1 MKLIEL
7 ETAKFA
13 KQKNFD
19 LYCEW
24 SYWND
29 ELSEFTPGYA
39 LENGT
44 TSQENYFDFPRYYAP
59 YQAVLQEWLRN
70 IHDIHM
76 YVNHYQFACKG
87 SDGYFFHID
96 KSIMH
101 SDTKYY
107 GPYDTYEEALEEGLY
122 QALKLVK

>member
-1 MKLIEL
+1 MKIIEL
-7 ETAKFA
+7 ETAKLA
-13 KQKNFD
+13 KQKNFVEECQKAYIKRKYAD
-19 LYCEW
+19 RK
-24 SYWND
+24 WN
-29 ELSEFTPGYA
+29 ELVNISEYNINWNNA
-39 LENGT
+39 Y
-44 TSQENYFDFPRYYAP
+44 SAP
-59 YQAVLQEWLRN
+59 YQSELQDWLRN

-76 YVNHYQFACKG
+76 YVNHYQFATKG

-96 KSIMH
+96 KSIMN